1 MKRLVAL
8 AGALVL
14 GLGILVP
21 SALAAAPMAHTG
33 RVLISTQGDVTVAAG
48 EQADVVVVV
57 QGHADIQGDVN
68 TLVVVDGTAT
78 LTGAE
83 LETIVAVRGTIEVA
97 DGTVIYG
104 ELQRLDSTVHQSGNV
119 QIQGGITDI
128 SGWFVE
134 ASAVLAP
141 ALFLLWIGFGLS
153 TIVAALFLA
162 ALATRQV
169 RAAEQLISRDPFVT
183 FLVGLLSVIA
193 IPVGA
198 VLLLVTVVG
207 APLGFGV
214 LFAVLPL
221 LAYAGYLVAAIW
233 LGEWLL
239 RRSGPRSEVE
249 RPFLAAVI
257 GVVILGLVGLVPI
270 VGLISTIASLLGFGA
285 LIRLGYRALRGTPQP
300 SVGAPMPAPSASS
313 A

>member
-1 MKRLVAL
+1 MKRLAAL

-48 EQADVVVVV
+48 EQAVVVV

-239 RRSGPRSEVE
+239 GRRDGAVRAE
-249 RPFLAAVI
+249 RPYAAATIGLLVAFVI
-257 GVVILGLVGLVPI
+257 GLVPI
-270 VGLISTIASLLGFGA
+270 VTAVLSIFGLGA
-285 LIRLGYRALRGTPQP
+285 VVLAAWRTLRGAPTTRLASQP
-300 SVGAPMPAPSASS
+300 RPATA
-313 A
+313 